1 MQSDLSG
8 ADGITGLALRNIR
21 KSFGKTSVLHGVD
34 LHVKKGEFLT
44 LLGPSGCGK
53 TTLLRIIAGL
63 ESADAGEVVL
73 DGRDITYLPA
83 NKRPVNTVFQSYALF
98 PHLKVADNVAFGLVA
113 RGVDKTTIKTKVGEA
128 MELVKITEFA
138 GRYPAQLSGGQK
150 QRVALARALVNEP
163 AVLLLDEPMSA
174 LDARLRSQVQV
185 ELRRLQRRLGTTF
198 VLVTHDQDEAMAVS
212 DRIVVMNGGRIEQEG
227 MPREVFDKPAT
238 RFVAEFLGTANLTVG
253 TRVDAHKVN
262 TGWGELICNP
272 PADWAA
278 GWVGVRPERV
288 VVAKTKSGMVEPG
301 ENQIA
306 ATVKEAVDRA
316 GRQELFFVEMELSA
330 LWSGEPVS
338 VGEKVQLTL
347 PAQWLFFLPKEKTW
361 GEG

>member
-1 MQSDLSG
+1 LQSDVSG
-8 ADGITGLALRNIR
+8 ADGTTGLALRNIR

-63 ESADAGEVVL
+63 ESTDTGTVVL
-73 DGRDITYLPA
+73 DGADITYQPA

-98 PHLKVADNVAFGLVA
+98 PHLNVADNVAFGLVA
-113 RGVDKTTIKTKVGEA
+113 RGVDKATIKTKVGAA
-128 MELVKITEFA
+128 MELVKITEFGA
-138 GRYPAQLSGGQK
+138 RYPAQLSGGQK

-174 LDARLRSQVQV
+174 LDARLRTQVQV

-227 MPREVFDKPAT
+227 MPRDVFDQPAT
-238 RFVAEFLGTANLTVG
+238 RFVAEFLGAANLTSG

-262 TGWGELICNP
+262 TAWGELVCNP

-288 VVAKTKSGMVEPG
+288 VITPPATASGEPRP
-301 ENQIA
+301 NTLQ

-316 GRQELFFVEMELSA
+316 GRQEVFFEEVELSA
-330 LWSGEPVS
+330 MWSGAAVKP
-338 VGEKVQLTL
+338 GEKVTL
-347 PAQWLFFLPKEKTW
+347 SLPPEWLFCLPKD
-361 GEG
+361 GGAA